1 MPESKSTI
9 GLLWAP
15 KVLPSF
21 GGAKNGSEMLHS
33 QTKDLIEKSSVELVD
48 GLYLPPRDPRKLN
61 KLMKRNAKDT
71 AGRSWFDMSAPKI
84 TPEIKNDLEILKLR
98 HVIDPK
104 RHFKRS
110 ENSKTVPKY
119 FQVGTVIE
127 SASEFFSSR
136 LTKKERK
143 ATLADELLHDDALKA
158 YRKRKLREIHE
169 SHQTGGHEKWK
180 HKGRQT
186 WKRAKDRRK

>member
-84 TPEIKNDLEILKLR
+84 TPEIKNDLEILK
-98 HVIDPK
+98 
-104 RHFKRS
+104 
-110 ENSKTVPKY
+110 
-119 FQVGTVIE
+119 VGTVIE